1 MRWKEETGRS
11 RRGRNWMSA
20 MGVLF
25 LVSAAIILIRN
36 LVLYNIDFSAG
47 LIGNPGQRFLDNFVN
62 GQITNEKFVLA
73 MVAAGAFCFTGVFSR
88 KRMTLDPLT
97 STKGAG
103 PTASIVIF

>member
-47 LIGNPGQRFLDNFVN
+47 LIENPGQRFLDNFVN

-73 MVAAGAFCFTGVFSR
+73 MVAAGGFLLYWGFF
-88 KRMTLDPLT
+88 KKKDDF
-97 STKGAG
+97 G
-103 PTASIVIF
+103 PPDEHERRRSYR

>member
-73 MVAAGAFCFTGVFSR
+73 MVAAGGFLLYWGFF
-88 KRMTLDPLT
+88 KKKDDF
-97 STKGAG
+97 G
-103 PTASIVIF
+103 PPDEHERRRSYR